1 MKNNIKNCI
10 CFMMVMILS
19 LSTFINIYAEEVN
32 WEKYKSFKYTEMT
45 DTEVGIFYYNGKKTK
60 ITIPAKIKGLKVS
73 TVNILKAKG
82 LKSIKLSR
90 YVKIVYLAKN
100 RTLKKVTVDKKNK
113 YLSVKNNMVLNKKGT
128 KLKTVLGGYDEITV
142 PKSVKTVEVAS
153 FSGSK
158 VKKVTFQKNVKK
170 INSPFTNS
178 KKLEKIVFKGNS
190 IPKIKEESFGH
201 VDNLDFHV
209 NSKKL
214 ADDLLEE
221 LRDNQFL
228 YVRIYVDNELIHE
241 EQLKWVY

>member
-128 KLKTVLGGYDEITV
+128 RLKTVLGGYDEIVV
-142 PKSVKTVEVAS
+142 PKSVKKVDRYS
-153 FSGSK
+153 FGDSK
-158 VKKVTFQKNVKK
+158 IKKVTFQKNVMV
-170 INSPFTNS
+170 IHSPFTNCR
-178 KKLEKIVFKGNS
+178 KLEEIVFKGNS
-190 IPKIKEESFGH
+190 IPKISEASFGH
-201 VDNLDFHV
+201 TNNLNFHV
-209 NSKKL
+209 NSKEL
-214 ADDLLEE
+214 ADELLEE
-221 LRDNQFL
+221 LRGKHYL
-228 YVRIYVDNELIHE
+228 YARIYVDNELIYE
-241 EQLKWVY
+241 EKINRVY